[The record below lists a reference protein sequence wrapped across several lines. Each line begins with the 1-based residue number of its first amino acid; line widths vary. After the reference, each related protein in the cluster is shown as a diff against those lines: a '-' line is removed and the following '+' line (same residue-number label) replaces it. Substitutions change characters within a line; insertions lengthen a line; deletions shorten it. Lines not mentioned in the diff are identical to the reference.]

1 MVSSGDCNVQEKD
14 TICQRR
20 RVIRKKNHCSVLLF
34 PISVMFPPT
43 QEGTVWDVSC
53 YYGDNQPRSLV
64 WRSPWPQSSGSLEW
78 HYEVGIWS
86 LTQVTSFEPMAAPIH
101 GMEEGCSESMVLLL
115 SWQPCLSSPCT
126 FRASCNTGLTF
137 CSPRNLFS
145 YLAFFG

>member
-1 MVSSGDCNVQEKD
+1 MKRTVKHRDTELCLKLKETQFRLLLFKMCPGHPSANKIAKTSPSVDSFLRDCNVQEKD

-64 WRSPWPQSSGSLEW
+64 
-78 HYEVGIWS
+78 
-86 LTQVTSFEPMAAPIH
+86 
-101 GMEEGCSESMVLLL
+101 
-115 SWQPCLSSPCT
+115 
-126 FRASCNTGLTF
+126 
-137 CSPRNLFS
+137 
-145 YLAFFG
+145 